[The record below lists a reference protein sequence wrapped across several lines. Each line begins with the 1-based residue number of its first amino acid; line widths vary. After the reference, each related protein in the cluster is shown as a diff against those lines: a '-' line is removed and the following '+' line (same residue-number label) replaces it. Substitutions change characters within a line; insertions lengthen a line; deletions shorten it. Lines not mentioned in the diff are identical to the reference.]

1 MVQIKKKSFKN
12 NFLSKKKKVGGGD
25 LKDYKLKKI

>member
-1 MVQIKKKSFKN
+1 MVQSKKKSFKN
-12 NFLSKKKKVGGGD
+12 NFLLKKKVGGGD